1 MFYRGSRY
9 EPVPDAEITEISEIG
24 AAGGRTIRYK
34 RVRFI
39 PETRGTFGHRVAE
52 GERLDLIAY
61 QSYKNP
67 EQFWRICDANLAL
80 LPEELVEEIGR
91 VLLIPVPMA

>member
-1 MFYRGSRY
+1 MFFRGSRY
-9 EPVPDAEITEISEIG
+9 EAVPNAELTT
-24 AAGGRTIRYK
+24 ADGRVIRYK

-39 PETRGTFGHRVAE
+39 PDTRGVLPHLVAQ

-61 QSYKNP
+61 QVYRDP

-80 LPEELVEEIGR
+80 RPEDLVAEPGRRLWLPIPIG
-91 VLLIPVPMA
+91 

>member
-1 MFYRGSRY
+1 MFFRGSRY
-9 EPVPDAEITEISEIG
+9 EPVPDAEITLPD
-24 AAGGRTIRYK
+24 GRTVRYK

-39 PETRGTFGHRVAE
+39 PATTGAFAHRVTE

-67 EQFWRICDANLAL
+67 ELFWRICDANLAT
-80 LPEELVEEIGR
+80 LPEELVEETGR
-91 VLLIPVPMA
+91 VLVIPVPSV

>member
-1 MFYRGSRY
+1 L
-9 EPVPDAEITEISEIG
+9 
-24 AAGGRTIRYK
+24 RYK

-39 PETRGTFGHRVAE
+39 PETRGILSHLVVQ

-61 QSYKNP
+61 QVYRDP

-80 LPEELVEEIGR
+80 CPDDLVAEPGRRLLLPIPIG
-91 VLLIPVPMA
+91 